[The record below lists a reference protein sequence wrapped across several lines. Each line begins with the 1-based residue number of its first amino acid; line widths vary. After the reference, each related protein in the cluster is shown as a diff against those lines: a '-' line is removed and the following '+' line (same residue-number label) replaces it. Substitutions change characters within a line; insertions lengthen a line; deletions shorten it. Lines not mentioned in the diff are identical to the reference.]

1 MPQYSVESVMTKG
14 DYRRFLYY
22 AVFFKNPKV
31 VLGCNLIAL
40 MAAVLFSFGPGG
52 LDVPRAALYF
62 VAFDFLALGAVAF
75 LTEKSNKNHMG
86 KKTET
91 INYAFYD
98 EKVGI
103 KTEELNTQRKIKYS
117 QIYSLEE
124 SKRFLIFFLTNQDA
138 LPLKKSC
145 CEDVDGLKAFLKS
158 RVRGYR

>member
-62 VAFDFLALGAVAF
+62 VAFDFLYGC
-75 LTEKSNKNHMG
+75 
-86 KKTET
+86 
-91 INYAFYD
+91 
-98 EKVGI
+98 
-103 KTEELNTQRKIKYS
+103 
-117 QIYSLEE
+117 LEFVLYNR
-124 SKRFLIFFLTNQDA
+124 SGRSTCFFLET
-138 LPLKKSC
+138 
-145 CEDVDGLKAFLKS
+145 
-158 RVRGYR
+158 